1 MFYASPGFGTM
12 AQAQSTNS
20 AAPESQQILIRMG
33 DETVTATLIDSEATR
48 DFVAM
53 LPLSVRVNDHMRREK
68 TGDLPGPLSENTERV
83 RTYKIGDVA
92 YWPPTE
98 HFVIYYEHDGLSLPS
113 PGIVV
118 LGKIASGVEM
128 FDVPGSVDVTVE
140 LID

>member
-53 LPLSVRVNDHMRREK
+53 LPLSIRVNDHMRREK
-68 TGDLPGPLSENTERV
+68 TGVYPGRCPKIQNAFGLTRSAMSPIGRRPNT
-83 RTYKIGDVA
+83 
-92 YWPPTE
+92 
-98 HFVIYYEHDGLSLPS
+98 S
-113 PGIVV
+113 
-118 LGKIASGVEM
+118 
-128 FDVPGSVDVTVE
+128 
-140 LID
+140 